1 MDKKTQT
8 PETYTLQRFYYE
20 VKAVLEQYPQVKLIM
35 ENANERLEVRFEIE
49 DLFLDRN
56 PKLSCCIYFVGGR
69 GMSTIFINSHSPIAA
84 INELIEKCK
93 QLTGQQMIEKVGI
106 ETPQN

>member
-20 VKAVLEQYPQVKLIM
+20 VKAVLEQYPEVKKIM
-35 ENANERLEVRFEIE
+35 ENANERLEVRFDIE
-49 DLFLDRN
+49 DTVFDSKPR
-56 PKLSCCIYFVGGR
+56 LSCVIYFSGGR
-69 GMSTIFINSHSPIAA
+69 GMATIFITSPTPVAA

-106 ETPQN
+106 ENPQN